1 MKSKF
6 YLAPMALV
14 IGWSSAASAQSA
26 PEEDR
31 GQIQDI
37 VVTAQKQAAGE
48 SAQKVPVAITAV
60 SGDTLVAA
68 NAMNISDAARLA
80 PSATLQQPATVPG
93 FANFAIRGI
102 GSNGSSFSI
111 DPAVNIIV
119 DGMVYDFQAAVIIDT
134 FDAETVELLRGPQG
148 ILFGKNTTG
157 GAVSVRTKRPTN
169 SLSVAAQA
177 SYGNYDRVELSGLV
191 SGPIVTDTLLG
202 KISVMYRK
210 RDTYFTDRNGGT
222 FVPSPNNPLG
232 TEPGTVRNN
241 DGEETF
247 VVRPTLVWK
256 PSSNVDLNLY
266 GEYVK
271 LSGGANASQPTPGL
285 AGNLLT
291 KFGYTPPAGK
301 FEINANIGGYLD
313 SESWRGVAELNVD
326 VGAGVFTSVS
336 GYRHVDYKTAVDLDG
351 APFSI
356 IEFPFLGGGSEQF
369 SQEIRFA
376 STFSDTVKFTVGAYY
391 DYYKF
396 NITEQRFQ
404 SSLVSNPSATIS
416 TIQPFQS
423 DFRQRADSTAIFGN
437 VDFSVTPELT
447 LTAGGRFSWD
457 KKQLSA
463 IPLSLCTNT
472 SFTNCPSTYTDITR
486 KWNNFSPKLGVTYQ
500 ISDDTMVYA
509 SWTKG
514 FRSGNFNNRATS
526 VANLGPANPET
537 VQSFEGGLKTTFWDR
552 KARINVSVY
561 RTKYDDIQRLALL
574 GAVQTLTNAAS
585 ADITG
590 AELELTLKPV
600 PALQLDASLGYIDP
614 KYKRFDNINLNGIPG
629 IQPEDGELAK
639 KLKFDRVPK
648 ITAYGAITYTLD
660 VPGITNG
667 ITARVDYSYRSK
679 FFSDVNNT
687 PLLLEK
693 GYGLLGANLTA
704 DWDKFRVSLWG
715 RNLTNTRW
723 AEFSNTTLIPVRK
736 GGEPRTY
743 GITIGYKY

>member
-1 MKSKF
+1 MKSIH
-6 YLAPMALV
+6 YIAPMAIALT
-14 IGWSSAASAQSA
+14 WSQAAHAQQDA
-26 PEEDR
+26 PEGGIE
-31 GQIQDI
+31 DI

-48 SAQKVPVAITAV
+48 SVQKVPVAITAV
-60 SGDTLVAA
+60 SGDTLIQA

-169 SLSVAAQA
+169 SLAAAAQI
-177 SYGNYDRVELSGLV
+177 SYGNYDRIELSGLV
-191 SGPIVTDTLLG
+191 SGPIVSDTLLG
-202 KISVMYRK
+202 KVSVMYRR
-210 RDTYFTDRNGGT
+210 RDSYFPDRNGGT

-247 VVRPTLVWK
+247 VVRPTLIWK
-256 PSSNVDLNLY
+256 PAPNVDLNLF
-266 GEYVK
+266 GEYVD
-271 LSGGANASQPTPGL
+271 LGGGANASQPTPGL

-291 KFGYTPPAGK
+291 KFGYTPPTGK
-301 FEINANIGGYLD
+301 FEINANIGGYLK
-313 SESWRGVAELNVD
+313 SKSYRGVAELNVD
-326 VGAGVFTSVS
+326 LDAGVITSVT
-336 GYRHVDYKTAVDLDG
+336 GYRHVTYETAVDLDG

-356 IEFPFLGGGSEQF
+356 IEFPFLGGKSDQF
-369 SQEIRFA
+369 SQELRFA
-376 STFSDTVKFTVGAYY
+376 STFSDTVKLTVGAYY
-391 DYYKF
+391 DWYKF
-396 NITEQRFQ
+396 NILEQRFQ
-404 SSLVSNPSATIS
+404 SSLVSNPAATIS

-423 DFRQRADSTAIFGN
+423 DFRQRTNSAAIFGN
-437 VDFSVTPELT
+437 LDISVTPELT
-447 LTAGGRFSWD
+447 LTAGGRYSWD
-457 KKQLSA
+457 KKELSA
-463 IPLSLCTNT
+463 IPLSLCADTNFN
-472 SFTNCPSTYTDITR
+472 SCPSVYTDITR
-486 KWNNFSPKLGVTYQ
+486 KWHNFSPKLGVQYQ
-500 ISDDTMVYA
+500 ITDDTMVYA

-526 VANLGPANPET
+526 VANLGPADPET

-552 KARINVSVY
+552 RARVNISVY

-590 AELELTLKPV
+590 AEIEVTLKPV

-614 KYKRFDNINLNGIPG
+614 KYNRFDNINLNGIPG

-648 ITAYGAITYTLD
+648 ITAYGAIAYTLD
-660 VPGITNG
+660 VPGISNG

-679 FFSDVNNT
+679 YFSDVNNT
-687 PLLLEK
+687 AILAQK

-704 DWDKFRVSLWG
+704 EWDHFRVSLWG
-715 RNLTNTRW
+715 RNLTNRRW
-723 AEFSNTTLIPVRK
+723 SEFANTTLIPVRK

-743 GITIGYKY
+743 GITLGYKY